1 MYMYTTCMLCYCFG
15 HLTLLTDFIG
25 IFILQIWW
33 LVGVG
38 EEAPANFTPVAQRY
52 YYPSDEL
59 LSNNV
64 SVLNVMFNA
73 LSSDNIQ

>member
-1 MYMYTTCMLCYCFG
+1 MYMYTTCMLFIFG
-15 HLTLLTDFIG
+15 HLTPLTDFIG
-25 IFILQIWW
+25 VFIPQIWW
-33 LVGVG
+33 LTDVGK
-38 EEAPANFTPVAQRY
+38 EAPANFTPVAQSY

-59 LSNNV
+59 HSNNV

>member
-1 MYMYTTCMLCYCFG
+1 MYTTCMLCYCFG

-25 IFILQIWW
+25 ILQIWW

-73 LSSDNIQ
+73 LSSDNIQYV